1 MTRIL
6 FRCDGTDDTG
16 LGHVSRCLS
25 LAEAASELGASPI
38 FVGRY
43 GGHARMLL
51 ADARMPVA
59 ALDAPIGSDDDAAT
73 VRAFA
78 AGLRADRVVVDG
90 YSFDAE
96 YMESLVPYASSPP
109 LFVIDDAAALAR
121 YPRRSC
127 VLSFTARAGGLV
139 YTGDRLTVLRGPGYL
154 LARRTVRA
162 LRARPRH
169 AKRLLVAIGGVD
181 RSGATLRVVR
191 ALSAGGVEAD
201 VDVVVRDDAPDRF
214 AIAHAAAELGPRT
227 RVFGWLPHL
236 AHRYETAFACVTGG
250 GLTKYEARW
259 LGIPVAAFSQSALEA
274 ADTEHMGPG
283 EVLDLAEAAGDG
295 AAALAE
301 ALRAFVDEARRAPAA
316 PPEWGAD
323 PTLVA
328 AAVLVEGW
336 NDRTPPGIHDA
347 PTAPP
352 F

>member
-16 LGHVSRCLS
+16 LGHVSRCLA

-38 FVGRY
+38 FVGKY

-51 ADARMPVA
+51 SDARMPVA
-59 ALDAPIGSDDDAAT
+59 VLDAPIGSDDDAAT

-96 YMESLVPYASSPP
+96 YMNSLVPYASSPP
-109 LFVIDDAAALAR
+109 LLVVDDAAALPR
-121 YPRRSC
+121 YPRGSC
-127 VLSFTARAGGLV
+127 ILSFTARAGALA
-139 YTGDRLTVLRGPGYL
+139 YAGDRLTVLRGPGYL
-154 LARRTVRA
+154 LARRAVRA
-162 LRARPRH
+162 LRGRPRH
-169 AKRLLVAIGGVD
+169 RRRLLVAIGGVD

-191 ALSAGGVEAD
+191 ALAAARVEAD

-236 AHRYETAFACVTGG
+236 AHRYETAFACVSGG

-259 LGIPVAAFSQSALEA
+259 LGIPVAALSQSALEA
-274 ADTEHMGPG
+274 VDTEHMGPG
-283 EVLDLAEAAGDG
+283 EVLDLGEAAREGDATL
-295 AAALAE
+295 AAT
-301 ALRAFVDEARRAPAA
+301 LRVFVDEARQS
-316 PPEWGAD
+316 PPSPPDWGAD

-336 NDRTPPGIHDA
+336 TDANPPGIHDA